1 MRQRTMYAMAL
12 SAANLRARPS
22 FALAALD
29 MSASAIGVLRRGGEG
44 GGMPRRFRSLPT
56 RMIPPKKKRH
66 DNDAASLR
74 ATAATHSSMTP
85 PPQYHRQ
92 IRMDDDMSSSVRSA
106 MRSMGASH
114 VEDVRYSQFLK
125 LVREGRIEKV
135 TFNPDGTAL
144 VGHLLP
150 PGGRRN
156 GGWSSTFRGLFRRRQ
171 TRRRQVMPPPQ
182 RMVRIPNLPDDP
194 ALLGTLTNY
203 DVDISVSSSSSTFTN
218 GPRALFSSVLRGM
231 FGTMSLFA
239 YLIFLLRRSGRSPL
253 ASSPLAMARMKPS
266 FNFHPRTNVTF
277 DDVAG
282 CDGAKVELAEVVD
295 FLRQPQ
301 CYTANGC
308 VIPRGVLLHGPPGTG
323 KTLLAKA
330 VAGEAGVPFVSIS
343 GSEFVELYVGVGAS
357 RVRELF
363 FQAKRNSPCIVF
375 LDEIDSVGRQR
386 GAGYAGGNDEREQ
399 TINQILVEMDGF
411 DGNVGVIT
419 LAATNRLDVLDEAL
433 LRPGRFDRKVAVELP
448 DVRGRTRILSVHS
461 RGKPLEPDVDL
472 DSIARRTPGFSGAEL
487 ENLMNE
493 AALATA
499 RNGKSTIGWEEVDG
513 ALDRLMVGM
522 EKRGGTSML
531 SRRQVE
537 IVSYHEAGH
546 AICGALIPDYDQVQK
561 ISIIP
566 RSNGA
571 GGLTFFSPEA
581 NRLESGMYS
590 KQYLESQL
598 VVALGGRVAEEI
610 VFGEDL
616 VTTGASN
623 DLHHVAGIAKQ
634 MVKEFGM
641 SNLVGRVALSSPVD
655 GGPFMGRQLG
665 LRQQRNPWGS
675 RLMGLV
681 DSEVERLVNNAY
693 VTAKLVLTENIE
705 LLHHLANTLAENE
718 VVTAEEFRMMVLLF
732 DAKVCE
738 YKLMGDDQ
746 NRDHLPF
753 KSFPKNV

>member
-1 MRQRTMYAMAL
+1 
-12 SAANLRARPS
+12 
-22 FALAALD
+22 
-29 MSASAIGVLRRGGEG
+29 
-44 GGMPRRFRSLPT
+44 
-56 RMIPPKKKRH
+56 
-66 DNDAASLR
+66 
-74 ATAATHSSMTP
+74 
-85 PPQYHRQ
+85 
-92 IRMDDDMSSSVRSA
+92 
-106 MRSMGASH
+106 
-114 VEDVRYSQFLK
+114 
-125 LVREGRIEKV
+125 
-135 TFNPDGTAL
+135 
-144 VGHLLP
+144 
-150 PGGRRN
+150 
-156 GGWSSTFRGLFRRRQ
+156 
-171 TRRRQVMPPPQ
+171 
-182 RMVRIPNLPDDP
+182 
-194 ALLGTLTNY
+194 
-203 DVDISVSSSSSTFTN
+203 
-218 GPRALFSSVLRGM
+218 
-231 FGTMSLFA
+231 
-239 YLIFLLRRSGRSPL
+239 
-253 ASSPLAMARMKPS
+253 
-266 FNFHPRTNVTF
+266 
-277 DDVAG
+277 
-282 CDGAKVELAEVVD
+282 
-295 FLRQPQ
+295 
-301 CYTANGC
+301 
-308 VIPRGVLLHGPPGTG
+308 
-323 KTLLAKA
+323 

-357 RVRELF
+357 RVRELY
-363 FQAKRNSPCIVF
+363 FQAKKNSPCIVF

-419 LAATNRLDVLDEAL
+419 LAATNRLDILDGAL

-472 DSIARRTPGFSGAEL
+472 EAISRRTPGFSGAEL

-499 RNGKSTIGWEEVDG
+499 RRGKSTIGWEEVDG

-522 EKRGGTSML
+522 EKRGGTSMI

-571 GGLTFFSPEA
+571 GGLTFFSPEES
-581 NRLESGMYS
+581 RLESGMYS
-590 KQYLESQL
+590 RQYLESQL

-610 VFGEDL
+610 IFGEDL

-641 SNLVGRVALSSPVD
+641 SNLVGRVALSSPAE

-665 LRQQRNPWGS
+665 MRQRNPWGS

-705 LLHHLANTLAENE
+705 LLHHLAYALAENE
-718 VVTAEEFRMMVLLF
+718 VVTAEEFQMMVLLF

-738 YKLMGDDQ
+738 YKIMGGDQ
-746 NRDHLPF
+746 NRGHLPF

>member
-1 MRQRTMYAMAL
+1 MRAGA
-12 SAANLRARPS
+12 
-22 FALAALD
+22 
-29 MSASAIGVLRRGGEG
+29 GG
-44 GGMPRRFRSLPT
+44 
-56 RMIPPKKKRH
+56 
-66 DNDAASLR
+66 
-74 ATAATHSSMTP
+74 
-85 PPQYHRQ
+85 
-92 IRMDDDMSSSVRSA
+92 
-106 MRSMGASH
+106 H

-125 LVREGRIEKV
+125 LVGKRQIERV
-135 TFNPDGTAL
+135 TFNSEGTQL
-144 VGHLLP
+144 VGLLRP
-150 PGGRRN
+150 PKRRWFSFFDGGA
-156 GGWSSTFRGLFRRRQ
+156 RQ
-171 TRRRQVMPPPQ
+171 RQQQARPTPRQ
-182 RMVRIPNLPDDP
+182 LVRIPNLPNDP
-194 ALLGTLTNY
+194 ALLNTLTDYNI
-203 DVDISVSSSSSTFTN
+203 DISVSSSSSLSA
-218 GPRALFSSVLRGM
+218 GGARAVLSAILRKMLGTLSFFAWLF
-231 FGTMSLFA
+231 FLF
-239 YLIFLLRRSGRSPL
+239 RRSSAGTSG
-253 ASSPLAMARMKPS
+253 SPLAMARMRPS
-266 FNFHPRTNVTF
+266 FNFHPQTNVTF

-282 CDGAKVELAEVVD
+282 CDGAKMELSEVVD
-295 FLRQPQ
+295 FLKQPQ
-301 CYTANGC
+301 SYTNNGC

-357 RVRELF
+357 RVRELY
-363 FQAKRNSPCIVF
+363 FQAKKNSPCIVF

-419 LAATNRLDVLDEAL
+419 LAATNRLDILDGAL

-472 DSIARRTPGFSGAEL
+472 EAISRRTPGFSGAEL

-499 RNGKSTIGWEEVDG
+499 RRGKSTIGWEEVDG

-522 EKRGGTSML
+522 EKRGGTSMI

-571 GGLTFFSPEA
+571 GGLTFFSPEES
-581 NRLESGMYS
+581 RLESGMYS
-590 KQYLESQL
+590 RQYLESQL

-610 VFGEDL
+610 IFGEDL

-641 SNLVGRVALSSPVD
+641 SNLVGRVALSSPAE

-665 LRQQRNPWGS
+665 MRQRNPWGS

-705 LLHHLANTLAENE
+705 LLHHLAYALAENE
-718 VVTAEEFRMMVLLF
+718 VVTAEEFQMMVLLF

-738 YKLMGDDQ
+738 YKIMGGDQ
-746 NRDHLPF
+746 NRGHLPF